1 MVMGSHIYL
10 LHTVQCP
17 ITNPLFLFLIRELVM
32 LCRQW
37 GHLQCFPGRTGRTH
51 GTTAGYCVAEKRA
64 QYHNIRP
71 FKTNLRSQILLPSP

>member
-1 MVMGSHIYL
+1 
-10 LHTVQCP
+10 
-17 ITNPLFLFLIRELVM
+17 M

-64 QYHNIRP
+64 HIRP
-71 FKTNLRSQILLPSP
+71 FKVSNTRAFSLLPASKAQW